1 MLLIIS
7 DFVISIMRG
16 TAYLDPGS
24 GSFLLQLLL
33 AAGLGALFAIKVYW
47 KKLVGIFKKPA
58 NEKEPDPTEGAKPT
72 DER

>member
-1 MLLIIS
+1 MLLFS
-7 DFVISIMRG
+7 NFVFSMMRG

-58 NEKEPDPTEGAKPT
+58 DKKEPDPAEGAEPT